1 MYHILLYPEAS
12 KGKQDFFFIC
22 AKTDFLLKVGSI
34 KNRYFCTPRYWFVPP
49 RQSAQQTC
57 RNEKIRFL
65 RREVS
70 DTYAK
75 KNCFLVLA
83 CYVSDSF
90 LLAKSG
96 DFASY
101 TYPSPTGCATEL

>member
-22 AKTDFLLKVGSI
+22 AKTDFQLKVGSI
-34 KNRYFCTPRYWFVPP
+34 KKPLFLHPTILVRTP